1 VPRGA
6 ETSPITIQQKQLITG
21 LQGDSRFE
29 SKYLKAKALLKANIR
44 KQLAY
49 LKAKIVE
56 CQCGS
61 SMMHG
66 ETRSRKRDAI
76 PWKSGLK
83 TTKCFIQPHPPNDPP
98 ILM

>member
-1 VPRGA
+1 LSHSINNRRR
-6 ETSPITIQQKQLITG
+6 SK
-21 LQGDSRFE
+21 GDGRFE
-29 SKYLKAKALLKANIR
+29 SNYFKAKADLRAKIR
-44 KQLAY
+44 KQFSD

-56 CQCGS
+56 GQCGS

-66 ETRSRKRDAI
+66 ETRSRKRNAI
-76 PWKSGLK
+76 PWKSGSK

>member
-1 VPRGA
+1 
-6 ETSPITIQQKQLITG
+6 
-21 LQGDSRFE
+21 
-29 SKYLKAKALLKANIR
+29 LKAEADLKANIR
-44 KQLAY
+44 KQLSD

-61 SMMHG
+61 SMVHG

-98 ILM
+98 DFNVAALRLNLALYGMEPHT